1 MRIEPRRVALL
12 AVLVLLAAC
21 ASQRTAAP
29 EDGRVA
35 VALPEQGIVVR
46 ALRLS
51 AHGYILDLRYRVT
64 DAEKAARLLDGH
76 NKVELLD
83 ATHGAQLGVAE
94 SPVIGAMRQT
104 SRNHTVYTDR
114 DYFVLFT
121 NPGRAVHAGDSVRL
135 AINGR
140 AVAPLTVH

>member
-1 MRIEPRRVALL
+1 MRIDPGRIAAVALL
-12 AVLVLLAAC
+12 ASMTGC
-21 ASQRTAAP
+21 AGPAAP
-29 EDGRVA
+29 VRGHSA
-35 VALPEQGIVVR
+35 VELPDQGIVVR

-64 DAEKAARLLDGH
+64 DAQKAARLLDGH

-83 ATHGAQLGVAE
+83 QARGAQLGVAE

-121 NPGRAVHAGDSVRL
+121 NPGRAVRAGDTVRL
-135 AINGR
+135 AVNGQV
-140 AVAPLTVH
+140 VAPLTVD

>member
-1 MRIEPRRVALL
+1 MRIDPRRVAAAAAL
-12 AVLVLLAAC
+12 AWLAGC
-21 ASQRTAAP
+21 AGPAP
-29 EDGRVA
+29 APGGGA

-64 DAEKAARLLDGH
+64 DAKKAARLLDGH

-83 ATHGAQLGVAE
+83 PAHGAELGVAE

-104 SRNHTVYTDR
+104 SRNHAVYTDR

-121 NPGRAVHAGDSVRL
+121 NPGRAVRAGDSVRL
-135 AINGR
+135 AVNGQV
-140 AVAPLTVH
+140 VAPLTVN